1 MKDEGFELDVV
12 TCGVLINARC
22 KVRRYD
28 DAIEL
33 FLEMEARNCKPS
45 PHIHCILINGLGA
58 EKRVDMAI
66 KVRDRMKAKG
76 GLPEMLDV
84 DIRPP
89 AQLFSYLKQNLL
101 DEGKKDIVAFF

>member
-1 MKDEGFELDVV
+1 MLNSWGQEKNLSRLIEVYNEMKDEGFELDVV
-12 TCGVLINARC
+12 TYGVLINARC

-58 EKRVDMAI
+58 EKRLSEA
-66 KVRDRMKAKG
+66 
-76 GLPEMLDV
+76 LE
-84 DIRPP
+84 
-89 AQLFSYLKQNLL
+89 
-101 DEGKKDIVAFF
+101 FFE